1 MKKIIKASVLLLSLS
16 TAFTMNAEPVNTMVL
31 PDAARDKLKAIGLS
45 IEHVEPSPVKD
56 IFTVI
61 SREGKLREQR
71 RRLHFYRKLIPRER

>member
-45 IEHVEPSPVKD
+45 IEH
-56 IFTVI
+56 
-61 SREGKLREQR
+61 GLC
-71 RRLHFYRKLIPRER
+71 

>member
-1 MKKIIKASVLLLSLS
+1 
-16 TAFTMNAEPVNTMVL
+16 MNAEPVNTMVL

-61 SREGKLREQR
+61 SEGVSYVSKDGDYILPEA
-71 RRLHFYRKLIPRER
+71 YST